1 MVRSVPRRKEPVN
14 DALGE
19 LLMGSSISGFAA
31 VGGGGQGFAGN
42 TRHRVGLYGYP

>member
-1 MVRSVPRRKEPVN
+1 MVSSFLRSKEQVN

-31 VGGGGQGFAGN
+31 VGGGQGFAGN